1 MGLLGERSADQP
13 RAIVTCWCGGHWVQK
28 PKNASIRPPPYQ
40 RAYVTS
46 HKDSSRACLNRIR
59 RAARTLASMA
69 NDLVRVN
76 YFGSAS
82 RHSATTPEP
91 RVEPPAATAKSM
103 FSAKVDIC
111 TNAKRCRLSLATG
124 INRINLTVPNWAH
137 FALKI
142 DSSSGS
148 GSRISTFNK
157 GTLRQ
162 KGVKVVEGIAGIRPT
177 ETPP

>member
-1 MGLLGERSADQP
+1 MGFPDEKITGET
-13 RAIVTCWCGGHWVQK
+13 RAVVTCWCGGHWVWIPNLK
-28 PKNASIRPPPYQ
+28 IPVYGRPTAGVRTSAHITTTRGLCLIASVAQ
-40 RAYVTS
+40 RATIAAIPNDFV
-46 HKDSSRACLNRIR
+46 R
-59 RAARTLASMA
+59 R
-69 NDLVRVN
+69 N

-91 RVEPPAATAKSM
+91 SVEPPAATAKSM

-157 GTLRQ
+157 GTLR
-162 KGVKVVEGIAGIRPT
+162 
-177 ETPP
+177 